1 MTTTGTTPELVDI
14 YLLDQQM
21 RADRGCSLEQ
31 LRERDHAVGRECM
44 GYTDTRSLL
53 KWLDAVADKTSIKPT
68 GWLNESN
75 AALLLRLFAL
85 VAGLVTMGGFLLA
98 SDRALVNVFLLL
110 VFFVFLPLLLSLLSG
125 GVMFMA
131 ARGSPPAV
139 FALNPARFVARW
151 AVPTPGYLKS
161 NSGLMRMLMLKYAQE
176 FALLFALGTLLSF
189 VLLLAFNDFSFVW
202 GSTFGF
208 SDEVVMSV
216 ASVLSAPWDALL
228 PGATLSPEVINE
240 TRYHAAQIDLGQVSA
255 ASRRGWW
262 PFLLM
267 CLAVY
272 AFAPRLVLLF
282 LTRRG
287 YRRSLNS
294 AFLSVPGAAGVLAR
308 MRAPV
313 VNTRALDPDHEDSRV
328 RPVISQQSA
337 VLLDWAGA
345 LAGTSVQW
353 EVARQLQAGLGS
365 PNDDLDA
372 IDVINQLRPPHLL
385 VAVKGWE
392 PPMADLADVL
402 DDVRNVEHCTLHLV
416 SLPGRELGESTFRD
430 WQAFADQLGFRV
442 NDIVALGEAEG

>member
-1 MTTTGTTPELVDI
+1 
-14 YLLDQQM
+14 
-21 RADRGCSLEQ
+21 
-31 LRERDHAVGRECM
+31 
-44 GYTDTRSLL
+44 
-53 KWLDAVADKTSIKPT
+53 
-68 GWLNESN
+68 
-75 AALLLRLFAL
+75 
-85 VAGLVTMGGFLLA
+85 
-98 SDRALVNVFLLL
+98 
-110 VFFVFLPLLLSLLSG
+110 
-125 GVMFMA
+125 
-131 ARGSPPAV
+131 
-139 FALNPARFVARW
+139 
-151 AVPTPGYLKS
+151 
-161 NSGLMRMLMLKYAQE
+161 
-176 FALLFALGTLLSF
+176 
-189 VLLLAFNDFSFVW
+189 
-202 GSTFGF
+202 
-208 SDEVVMSV
+208 MSV

-402 DDVRNVEHCTLHLV
+402 ADVRNVEHCTLHLV
-416 SLPGRELGESTFRD
+416 SLPGRELGESAFRD